1 MMEGAAV
8 ANDPA
13 YGTGVLDAVSPV
25 LVHNMKMHLPRTNPL
40 DFQSAFS
47 GVRTTRQLVKVDCR
61 TLGRLSFLI
70 RELTRK
76 SRSTNGFGVIRP
88 NVGMR

>member
-1 MMEGAAV
+1 MEGAAV

-61 TLGRLSFLI
+61 TLGRLNEVALPSAAA
-70 RELTRK
+70 TDA
-76 SRSTNGFGVIRP
+76 SRVVIS
-88 NVGMR
+88 GQC